1 MPMLLLQTYSQNKF
15 RIALHFVNFDRRI
28 KVVKYINLILLPLA
42 EIVFSIQFH
51 PNSMRNAEVWTYA
64 SV

>member
-15 RIALHFVNFDRRI
+15 RIALHFVIFYRRI

-42 EIVFSIQFH
+42 EIVFIIQFH
-51 PNSMRNAEVWTYA
+51 LNSMKNAEV
-64 SV
+64 